1 MKVIVIEDNILFCDY
16 ICSLL
21 QKADFKTMKAHG
33 LAQAK
38 KMIRGSIHEDDMVL
52 ADLRLPDGESTA
64 LLKWMRDNGYMHP
77 FIMMTNYEE
86 IHSAVHA
93 MKLGAE
99 DFILKPLVED
109 KLLPAIRKIKAANDT
124 FSKVIYERRSASF
137 CELNQYIHLVA
148 PTDMTVL
155 ILGNTGTGKE
165 HLANK
170 IHRRSLRANK
180 PYIKVDCGSL
190 SKDLAASAFFGHVK
204 GAFTGATEEKAG
216 YFLEA
221 QGGTLFMDEVENL
234 SIETQ
239 RMLLRAMEERSYR
252 PVGGKQDRR
261 MDVRI
266 IAATNEDLFQAVAE
280 KRFRKDLLYRFHD
293 FTITVPALQNCL
305 EDILPLADFF
315 REQSCAELRKEV
327 VGFDGP
333 AKEMLLGYSWPGNV
347 RQLKQVVYAAVL
359 ICKGNLITP
368 DFLRLKQTE
377 TDAPNS
383 AKKKKIDKCLQKDE
397 KRNIEQI
404 KTAISISKG
413 NLTQAAAL
421 LGISRP
427 TLYKKMSIHGCLLY
441 TSPSPR
447 DRG

>member
-327 VGFDGP
+327 VGLDGP

-427 TLYKKMSIHGCLLY
+427 TLYKKMSIHGI
-441 TSPSPR
+441 SK
-447 DRG
+447 

>member
-16 ICSLL
+16 ICNLL

-377 TDAPNS
+377 MDTPNS

-427 TLYKKMSIHGCLLY
+427 TLYKKMSIHGI
-441 TSPSPR
+441 TK
-447 DRG
+447 

>member
-239 RMLLRAMEERSYR
+239 RMLLRALEERSYR

-427 TLYKKMSIHGCLLY
+427 TLYKKMSIHGI
-441 TSPSPR
+441 SK
-447 DRG
+447 

>member
-86 IHSAVHA
+86 IHPAVHA

-327 VGFDGP
+327 VGFNGP

-383 AKKKKIDKCLQKDE
+383 AKKKKIDRCLQKDE

-427 TLYKKMSIHGCLLY
+427 TLYKKMSIHGI
-441 TSPSPR
+441 SK
-447 DRG
+447 

>member
-33 LAQAK
+33 LTQAK

-427 TLYKKMSIHGCLLY
+427 TLYKKMSIHGI
-441 TSPSPR
+441 SK
-447 DRG
+447 

>member
-21 QKADFKTMKAHG
+21 QKADFKTMKALG

-427 TLYKKMSIHGCLLY
+427 TLYKKMSIHGI
-441 TSPSPR
+441 SK
-447 DRG
+447 

>member
-155 ILGNTGTGKE
+155 ILRNTGTGKE

-239 RMLLRAMEERSYR
+239 RMLLRTMEERSYR

-427 TLYKKMSIHGCLLY
+427 TLYKKMSIHGI
-441 TSPSPR
+441 SK
-447 DRG
+447 

>member
-148 PTDMTVL
+148 PTDITVL

-427 TLYKKMSIHGCLLY
+427 TLYKKMSIHGI
-441 TSPSPR
+441 SK
-447 DRG
+447 

>member
-305 EDILPLADFF
+305 EDILLLADFF

-383 AKKKKIDKCLQKDE
+383 AKKKKIDRCLQKDE

-427 TLYKKMSIHGCLLY
+427 TLYKKMSIHGI
-441 TSPSPR
+441 SK
-447 DRG
+447 

>member
-148 PTDMTVL
+148 PTDMIVL

-427 TLYKKMSIHGCLLY
+427 TLYKKMSIHGI
-441 TSPSPR
+441 SK
-447 DRG
+447 

>member
-333 AKEMLLGYSWPGNV
+333 AKEMLLGDSWPGNV

-427 TLYKKMSIHGCLLY
+427 TLYKKMSIHGI
-441 TSPSPR
+441 SK
-447 DRG
+447 

>member
-52 ADLRLPDGESTA
+52 ADLRPPDGESTA

-427 TLYKKMSIHGCLLY
+427 TLYKKMSIHGI
-441 TSPSPR
+441 SK
-447 DRG
+447 

>member
-239 RMLLRAMEERSYR
+239 RMLLRAREERSYR

-327 VGFDGP
+327 VGFNGP

-383 AKKKKIDKCLQKDE
+383 AKKKKIDRCLQKDE

-427 TLYKKMSIHGCLLY
+427 TLYKKMSIHGI
-441 TSPSPR
+441 SK
-447 DRG
+447 

>member
-383 AKKKKIDKCLQKDE
+383 AKKKKIDRCLQKDE

-427 TLYKKMSIHGCLLY
+427 TLYKK
-441 TSPSPR
+441 
-447 DRG
+447 

>member
-137 CELNQYIHLVA
+137 CELNQYIHLIA

-427 TLYKKMSIHGCLLY
+427 TLYKKMSIHGI
-441 TSPSPR
+441 SK
-447 DRG
+447 

>member
-315 REQSCAELRKEV
+315 REQSCAEPRKEV
-327 VGFDGP
+327 VGFNGP

-383 AKKKKIDKCLQKDE
+383 AKKKKIDRCLQKDE

-427 TLYKKMSIHGCLLY
+427 TLYKKMSIHGI
-441 TSPSPR
+441 SK
-447 DRG
+447 

>member
-1 MKVIVIEDNILFCDY
+1 MKVFCDY

-359 ICKGNLITP
+359 ICKGNLKTP

-427 TLYKKMSIHGCLLY
+427 TLYKKMSIHGI
-441 TSPSPR
+441 SK
-447 DRG
+447 

>member
-1 MKVIVIEDNILFCDY
+1 
-16 ICSLL
+16 
-21 QKADFKTMKAHG
+21 
-33 LAQAK
+33 
-38 KMIRGSIHEDDMVL
+38 MIRGSIHEDDMVL

-383 AKKKKIDKCLQKDE
+383 AKKKRIDKCLQKDE

-427 TLYKKMSIHGCLLY
+427 TLYKKMSIHGI
-441 TSPSPR
+441 SK
-447 DRG
+447 

>member
-327 VGFDGP
+327 VVFDGP

-427 TLYKKMSIHGCLLY
+427 TLYKKMSIHGI
-441 TSPSPR
+441 SK
-447 DRG
+447 

>member
-327 VGFDGP
+327 VGFNGP
-333 AKEMLLGYSWPGNV
+333 AKEMLLGYSWPGNI

-383 AKKKKIDKCLQKDE
+383 AKKKKIDRCLQKDE

-427 TLYKKMSIHGCLLY
+427 TLYKKMSIHGI
-441 TSPSPR
+441 SK
-447 DRG
+447 

>member
-421 LGISRP
+421 LGISHP
-427 TLYKKMSIHGCLLY
+427 TLYKKMSIHGI
-441 TSPSPR
+441 SK
-447 DRG
+447 

>member
-52 ADLRLPDGESTA
+52 ADLSLPDGESTA

-383 AKKKKIDKCLQKDE
+383 AKKKKIDRCLQKDE

-427 TLYKKMSIHGCLLY
+427 TLYKKMSIHGI
-441 TSPSPR
+441 SK
-447 DRG
+447 

>member
-124 FSKVIYERRSASF
+124 FSKVIYECRSASF

-427 TLYKKMSIHGCLLY
+427 TLYKKMSIHGI
-441 TSPSPR
+441 SK
-447 DRG
+447 

>member
-16 ICSLL
+16 ICRLL

-327 VGFDGP
+327 VGFNGP

-383 AKKKKIDKCLQKDE
+383 AKKK
-397 KRNIEQI
+397 R
-404 KTAISISKG
+404 
-413 NLTQAAAL
+413 
-421 LGISRP
+421 
-427 TLYKKMSIHGCLLY
+427 
-441 TSPSPR
+441 
-447 DRG
+447 

>member
-190 SKDLAASAFFGHVK
+190 SKDLAASAFFGHVR

-383 AKKKKIDKCLQKDE
+383 AKKKKIDRCLQKDE

-427 TLYKKMSIHGCLLY
+427 TLYKKMSIHGI
-441 TSPSPR
+441 SK
-447 DRG
+447 

>member
-124 FSKVIYERRSASF
+124 FSKVIYERRSTSF

-383 AKKKKIDKCLQKDE
+383 AKKKKIDRCLQKDE

-427 TLYKKMSIHGCLLY
+427 TLYKKMSIHGI
-441 TSPSPR
+441 SK
-447 DRG
+447 

>member
-52 ADLRLPDGESTA
+52 ADLRLLDGESTA

-327 VGFDGP
+327 VGFNGP

-383 AKKKKIDKCLQKDE
+383 AKKKKIDRCLQKDE

-427 TLYKKMSIHGCLLY
+427 TLYKKMSIHGI
-441 TSPSPR
+441 SK
-447 DRG
+447 

>member
-38 KMIRGSIHEDDMVL
+38 KMIRGSIHEADMVL

-427 TLYKKMSIHGCLLY
+427 TLYKKMSIHGI
-441 TSPSPR
+441 SK
-447 DRG
+447 

>member
-377 TDAPNS
+377 TYAPNS
-383 AKKKKIDKCLQKDE
+383 AKKKKIDRCLQKDE

-427 TLYKKMSIHGCLLY
+427 TLYKKMSIHGI
-441 TSPSPR
+441 SK
-447 DRG
+447 

>member
-124 FSKVIYERRSASF
+124 FSKVIYKRRSASF

-261 MDVRI
+261 MDVRV

-427 TLYKKMSIHGCLLY
+427 TLYKKMSIHGI
-441 TSPSPR
+441 SK
-447 DRG
+447 

>member
-347 RQLKQVVYAAVL
+347 RQLKQVVYVAVL

-383 AKKKKIDKCLQKDE
+383 AKKKKIDRCLQKDE

-427 TLYKKMSIHGCLLY
+427 TLYKKMSIHGI
-441 TSPSPR
+441 SK
-447 DRG
+447 

>member
-327 VGFDGP
+327 VGFNGP

-347 RQLKQVVYAAVL
+347 RQLKQVVYVAVL

-383 AKKKKIDKCLQKDE
+383 AKKKKIDRCLQKDE

-427 TLYKKMSIHGCLLY
+427 TLYKKMSIHGI
-441 TSPSPR
+441 SK
-447 DRG
+447 

>member
-327 VGFDGP
+327 VGFNGP

-368 DFLRLKQTE
+368 DFLRLKQKE

-383 AKKKKIDKCLQKDE
+383 AKKKKIDRCLQKDE

-427 TLYKKMSIHGCLLY
+427 TLYKKMSIHGI
-441 TSPSPR
+441 SK
-447 DRG
+447 

>member
-109 KLLPAIRKIKAANDT
+109 KLLPTIRKIKAANDT

-427 TLYKKMSIHGCLLY
+427 TLYKKMSIHGI
-441 TSPSPR
+441 SK
-447 DRG
+447 

>member
-327 VGFDGP
+327 VGFNGP

-383 AKKKKIDKCLQKDE
+383 AKKKKIDRCLQKDE

-413 NLTQAAAL
+413 NLTQATAL

-427 TLYKKMSIHGCLLY
+427 TLYKKMSIHGI
-441 TSPSPR
+441 SK
-447 DRG
+447 

>member
-383 AKKKKIDKCLQKDE
+383 AKKKKIDRCLKKDE

-427 TLYKKMSIHGCLLY
+427 TLYKKMSIHGI
-441 TSPSPR
+441 SK
-447 DRG
+447 

>member
-413 NLTQAAAL
+413 N
-421 LGISRP
+421 P
-427 TLYKKMSIHGCLLY
+427 D
-441 TSPSPR
+441 TSGGVAGNKPPHPL
-447 DRG
+447 

>member
-1 MKVIVIEDNILFCDY
+1 
-16 ICSLL
+16 
-21 QKADFKTMKAHG
+21 MKAHG

-383 AKKKKIDKCLQKDE
+383 AKKKKIDRCLQKDE

-427 TLYKKMSIHGCLLY
+427 TLYKKMSIHGI
-441 TSPSPR
+441 SK
-447 DRG
+447 

>member
-305 EDILPLADFF
+305 EDLLPLAEFF

-383 AKKKKIDKCLQKDE
+383 AKKKKIDRCLQKDE

-427 TLYKKMSIHGCLLY
+427 TLYKKMSIHGI
-441 TSPSPR
+441 SK
-447 DRG
+447 